1 MTGGKDGISHV
12 EFTPAH
18 LLHVWFRTLCRVVDI
33 HSHILW
39 GMDDGAP
46 TIEVSLEMLALAA
59 DGGTTDIVATPHSN
73 GEFEYQ
79 PALID
84 ERIAVLNEKMSGRI
98 RVYRGCDLHL
108 SFDNITEAV
117 GNPSKFSING
127 KRYVLVECSDLHISG
142 SMSKILDRLLTIDL
156 IPIVT
161 HPERNPILQKEPERV
176 ARWVDLG
183 CLVQVT
189 ALSVLG
195 GFGKRAEASAK
206 HFFSQGLVHVIA
218 SDAHDPVHRHPRL
231 DGAFAFVSE
240 KYGKGIAQTL
250 FVDNPSRILNGQ
262 FVSNERFI
270 NPPIRKWWRFWAGDQ
285 DR

>member
-1 MTGGKDGISHV
+1 M
-12 EFTPAH
+12 E
-18 LLHVWFRTLCRVVDI
+18 VVDI
-33 HSHILW
+33 HSHVLW

-59 DGGTTDIVATPHSN
+59 DAGTTDIVATPHSN

-84 ERIAVLNEKMSGRI
+84 ERIALLNDKMAGRI
-98 RVYRGCDLHL
+98 RIYRGCDLHL

-117 GNPSKFSING
+117 ENPKKFSINAN
-127 KRYVLVECSDLHISG
+127 RYVLVECSDLHISG
-142 SMSKILDRLLTIDL
+142 SMSKILDRLLAVDL

-183 CLVQVT
+183 CLVQIT
-189 ALSVLG
+189 ALSIVG
-195 GFGKRAEASAK
+195 GFGKRAEASAR
-206 HFFSQGLVHVIA
+206 HFFSKGLVHVIA

-231 DGAFAFVSE
+231 DGAFKFISDQ
-240 KYGKGIAQTL
+240 YGAGMAQML
-250 FVDNPSRILNGQ
+250 LVDNPGRIVKGQ
-262 FVSNERFI
+262 FVSNERFA
-270 NPPIRKWWRFWAGDQ
+270 PEPQKKWWQFWAGGRD
-285 DR
+285 